1 MCCAWAVASVPG
13 RPPILLD
20 QLPSAQDCSTG
31 TMRSALLFAAI
42 LAISLA
48 SSFGAVCEDSQE
60 QVVPGGGH
68 SKDSDLYQL
77 PPSLLRKLYDSGSV
91 SLEGLLKMLS
101 KASVDPKESPLPQK
115 RDMHD
120 FFVGLMGKRNI
131 QPDTPVDVNQEKV
144 PSFGTL
150 QYPPSAE

>member
-1 MCCAWAVASVPG
+1 
-13 RPPILLD
+13 
-20 QLPSAQDCSTG
+20 
-31 TMRSALLFAAI
+31 MRRALLFAAI

-48 SSFGAVCEDSQE
+48 YSFGAVCEDSQE

-68 SKDSDLYQL
+68 NKDSNLYQL
-77 PPSLLRKLYDSGSV
+77 PSSLLRKLYDGRSV
-91 SLEGLLKMLS
+91 SLDGLLKMLS

-131 QPDTPVDVNQEKV
+131 QPDTSIDVNQENV

-150 QYPPSAE
+150 KYPPSVE